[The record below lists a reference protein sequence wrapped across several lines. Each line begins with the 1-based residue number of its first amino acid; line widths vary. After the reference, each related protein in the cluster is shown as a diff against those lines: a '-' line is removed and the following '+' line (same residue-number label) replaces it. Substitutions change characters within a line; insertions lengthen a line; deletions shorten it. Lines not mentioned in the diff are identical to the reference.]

1 MTIAAITM
9 AYNESAFLPI
19 WLSHYGSALG
29 HANLFVIDDGSTDGS
44 ASDRDSYNYLRKERS
59 VFDEDDRA
67 LLISEFHKQL
77 LNVYDIVIYTD
88 VDELIVVDPK
98 LGVSLAGYLA
108 RDDFD
113 YKTTVGFNVLHD
125 VKSEPSI
132 SLDRPLFAQRRY
144 VQFSIGY
151 CKPAVSKVPMNWGA
165 GFHFNRGRP
174 HKFDVNLLLFHLRAM
189 DAETARARFRKLSE
203 LVWSNNAL
211 SKQHSDH
218 FRLHESEYMQRFF
231 STTESALTAARPDFD
246 FVGEI
251 VRHPNV
257 YEDPAMETV
266 VRLPQRFEN
275 AIALLQSPSGQ
286 SAERPASTPRPDGLD
301 RQTISEMFA
310 KSVQAMMANPGRS
323 RNELCPCGSG
333 KRFKHCHGALA

>member
-19 WLSHYGSALG
+19 WLNHYGSALG
-29 HANLFVIDDGSTDGS
+29 AANLFVIDDGSTDGS
-44 ASDRDSYNYLRKERS
+44 ASDRGSYNYLRKERA

-77 LNVYDIVIYTD
+77 LNAYDIVIYTD

-98 LGVSLAGYLA
+98 LGLSLADYLA

-125 VKSEPSI
+125 VKGEPPI

-144 VQFSIGY
+144 AQFSIGY

-174 HKFDVNLLLFHLRAM
+174 HKFDVNLFLFHLRAM
-189 DAETARARFRKLSE
+189 DLETARTRFRKLRG
-203 LVWSNNAL
+203 LVWSNNSL
-211 SKQHSDH
+211 SKQHGDH
-218 FRLHESEYMQRFF
+218 FRLHEPEYLQRFF
-231 STTESALTAARPDFD
+231 STTESTLAAAQADFD
-246 FVGEI
+246 FVGET
-251 VRHPNV
+251 VRHPDV
-257 YEDPAMETV
+257 YDDPALEIV

-286 SAERPASTPRPDGLD
+286 GAERRASTTRPDGLD

-310 KSVQAMMANPGRS
+310 TSVAAMMANPNRN